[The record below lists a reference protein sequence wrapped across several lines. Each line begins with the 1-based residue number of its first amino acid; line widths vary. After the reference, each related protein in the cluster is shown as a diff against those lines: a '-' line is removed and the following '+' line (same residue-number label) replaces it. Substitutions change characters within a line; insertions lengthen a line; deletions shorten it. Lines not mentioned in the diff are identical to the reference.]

1 MTTFGVLANSNR
13 HALADALR
21 AACPG
26 AEVAVADSVA
36 ALRPE
41 LARLDGLILAT
52 QFYDRDLATLLRDE
66 APRLRWV
73 QALSSGVDSILKHG
87 VPDGVTLTSSV
98 GVHADP
104 VADHALAMLLGLFR
118 RIPEFALAQAGRDW
132 ASVAQRRR
140 LREVAGCRATMLG
153 YGHIGR
159 GIVRRLQACGAVV
172 TAVNRSGTEAGSGA
186 GTGAGK
192 ADHLLPVSALAEAL
206 EGADILIICLPGEAA
221 ARPIVDG
228 PALDRLA
235 PGAVVVNVGRGNTLD
250 TAALVARLQD
260 GRLGGAG
267 LDVFE
272 HEPLTADDPLWEVPG
287 LLISPHLAGNADAV
301 QARLAALSAENARRF
316 VAGAPM
322 QNAVAT

>member
-1 MTTFGVLANSNR
+1 VTTFGVLANSNR

-26 AEVAVADSVA
+26 AEVAVADTVA
-36 ALRPE
+36 ALRPDVH
-41 LARLDGLILAT
+41 RLDGLILAT
-52 QFYDRDLATLLRDE
+52 QFYDRDLAALLHE
-66 APRLRWV
+66 GAPRLRWV

-87 VPDGVTLTSSV
+87 IPDSVTLTSSV

-132 ASVAQRRR
+132 AADAQRRR

-172 TAVNRSGTEAGSGA
+172 TAVNRSGTGPGGA
-186 GTGAGK
+186 
-192 ADHLLPVSALAEAL
+192 DRLLPVSALAEAL
-206 EGADILIICLPGEAA
+206 DGADILIICLPGEAA
-221 ARPIVDG
+221 ARPLIDG

-235 PGAVVVNVGRGNTLD
+235 PGAVVVNVGRGTTLE

-260 GRLGGAG
+260 GRLAGAG

-272 HEPLTADDPLWEVPG
+272 HEPLTPDDPLWQVPG
-287 LLISPHLAGNADAV
+287 LLISPHLAGNAESV
-301 QARLAALSAENARRF
+301 QARLAELSAENARRF
-316 VAGAPM
+316 VAGTPLR
-322 QNAVAT
+322 NAVTR